1 MEHPIF
7 GDQLAMQ
14 HMEELRQGEGI
25 IDLVNTY
32 AEVAVVYGF
41 VGLVMFI
48 ALMLF
53 ALSKALRM
61 ARNVVRNDPD
71 LALMGFALIG
81 CILGTLVMLATCS
94 FIFGYTILFYV
105 IAGLAAAY
113 ANLAK
118 SPRTHTKVYGSLNQ
132 SPELR

>member
-1 MEHPIF
+1 ME
-7 GDQLAMQ
+7 D
-14 HMEELRQGEGI
+14 LRQGEGI

-32 AEVAVVYGF
+32 AEIAVVYGF
-41 VGLVMFI
+41 VGLAMFI
-48 ALMLF
+48 GLMLF

-61 ARNVVRNDPD
+61 ARNVVRKDPD
-71 LALMGFALIG
+71 LALMGFVLVG

-113 ANLAK
+113 ANLAR
-118 SPRTHTKVYGSLNQ
+118 SLRPDAKVYGSLNQ
-132 SPELR
+132 SPEPR